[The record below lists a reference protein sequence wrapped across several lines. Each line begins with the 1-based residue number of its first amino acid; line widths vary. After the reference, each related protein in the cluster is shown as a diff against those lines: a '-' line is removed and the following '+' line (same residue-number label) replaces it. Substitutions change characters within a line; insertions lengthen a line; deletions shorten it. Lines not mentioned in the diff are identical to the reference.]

1 MMRNKK
7 LALVLL
13 PLLIHTCH
21 VLASTS
27 PALSS
32 AIDSAKIES
41 RADSIKRMMRD
52 GVSLKEVVVSGSS
65 NKDLQMKNALNVVRA
80 NKQFIEENFSGSLMQ
95 TLSRLPGVQAMNVG
109 SGESKPVIRGLGFN
123 RVLVAE
129 NGIKHESQQ
138 WGDDHGLEVDQYAI
152 DQAEV
157 VKGPA
162 ALTYGSDAIGGVINL
177 RSNVIP
183 TCRFGGGVN
192 LFARSNNE
200 SIGSSL
206 RLMGRNGKF
215 WYKAN
220 ATWVDYADYQVPADS
235 IEYYSYW
242 IKLKDRR
249 LRNTA
254 GKEMDGSL
262 TLGYAGDG
270 WNSSF
275 RLADVYTK
283 AGFFANAHGLE
294 VRLSDI
300 DYDHSRRDID
310 LPYHTVNHFMV
321 ANHTD
326 HSWASGTVEGN
337 FAYQNNRQRELAE
350 PVSHGYM
357 PIPSGT
363 LERSFTKQTFSAQVK
378 AMQQVGERNDNPSS
392 GNGNPSSG
400 NGNEGV
406 HQLQAGLNVEY
417 QRNRR
422 GGWGFILPDF
432 EQLTFG
438 AFAMDKWN
446 LSDKLSLTAGVRFDH
461 GKVRIHSYHDWYKT
475 PVTSSDSIYVER
487 SANLE
492 RSFNSFTWSVGVNR
506 MMGDWVLKLNV
517 GKSFRMPIAKELG
530 MDGVNYNIFRYEKG
544 NASLKPEESYQV
556 DAGIV
561 FEHGA
566 WSMQLTPYLNY
577 FPNYIYL
584 NPTPQYKE
592 GLQLYYYTQAKVMRW
607 GFEASASWRILPC
620 LQLDAEGEYLY
631 ARQMSGEKKG
641 YTLPFSTPW
650 SGRAELR
657 YLLPSRGGSRS
668 GDSSSTGAYSGGS
681 SSASSGF
688 IALEWQVVGS
698 QNRIVPP
705 EEKTKGHQLLNLSLG
720 KKFKLFHTSQL
731 ELTLRAENLL
741 GQRYYDHTSYYRLIG
756 VPEPGRN
763 FSAMISWTF

>member
-1 MMRNKK
+1 MMKNKK
-7 LALVLL
+7 SALVAL
-13 PLLIHTCH
+13 PLFFTFGH
-21 VLASTS
+21 
-27 PALSS
+27 ALESS
-32 AIDSAKIES
+32 ATAVSLPEDSVRERVA
-41 RADSIKRMMRD
+41 ADSVKRMMRD
-52 GVSLKEVVVSGSS
+52 GVSLGEVVVSGSS
-65 NKDLQMKNALNVVRA
+65 NKEMQMKSSLNVMRA
-80 NKQFIEENFSGSLMQ
+80 DRQFIEENFSGSLMQ

-138 WGDDHGLEVDQYAI
+138 WGDDHGLEVDQYAV
-152 DQAEV
+152 DQADV

-162 ALTYGSDAIGGVINL
+162 ALVYGSDAIGGVINL
-177 RSNVIP
+177 KSNTIP
-183 TCRFGGGVN
+183 VRPFGGQAN

-200 SIGSSL
+200 SVGSSVGF
-206 RLMGRNGKF
+206 MGRQGKL
-215 WYKAN
+215 WYKAR

-254 GKEMDGSL
+254 GREMDGNL
-262 TLGYAGDG
+262 LLGYAGNR
-270 WNSSF
+270 WNTSV
-275 RLADVYTK
+275 RLSDVNTK

-300 DYDHSRRDID
+300 DYDRSRRDID

-326 HSWASGTVEGN
+326 WSWADGMLEGN

-363 LERSFTKQTFSAQVK
+363 EERSFTKQTFSASVK
-378 AMQQVGERNDNPSS
+378 LVQQVGN
-392 GNGNPSSG
+392 
-400 NGNEGV
+400 
-406 HQLQAGLNVEY
+406 HQLQTGGNMEY
-417 QRNRR
+417 QHNRR

-446 LSDKLSLTAGVRFDH
+446 LSDKFSLTAGVRLDH
-461 GKVRIHSYHDWYKT
+461 GKVCIHSYHDWYKT
-475 PVTSSDSIYVER
+475 PVDGDSVYVER
-487 SANLE
+487 SANLS
-492 RSFNSFTWSVGVNR
+492 RRFNSLTWSVGVNR
-506 MMGDWVLKLNV
+506 MLGDWVLKLNV

-544 NASLKPEESYQV
+544 NADLKPEESYQL

-566 WSMQLTPYLNY
+566 WSVQLTPYLNY

-607 GFEASASWRILPC
+607 GFEANVAWQLLPC
-620 LQLDAEGEYLY
+620 LRLEAAGEYLY
-631 ARQMSGEKKG
+631 AQQLSGEKKG

-650 SGRAELR
+650 SCRAALR
-657 YLLPSRGGSRS
+657 YLLP
-668 GDSSSTGAYSGGS
+668 AKE
-681 SSASSGF
+681 SARAGYA
-688 IALEWQVVGS
+688 ALEWQVVGTQS
-698 QNRIVPP
+698 RIVPP
-705 EEKTKGHQLLNLSLG
+705 EEKTSGHQLLNLSLG
-720 KKFKLFHTSQL
+720 KGFVVGNCRL
-731 ELTLRAENLL
+731 ELTLRGENLL
-741 GQRYYDHTSYYRLIG
+741 GKRYYDHTSYYRLIG

-763 FSAMISWTF
+763 FSAMVAWRF